1 MTTNK
6 EPAAGGSASGLDT
19 QYKDHQWT
27 DNNIHGD
34 ATDAIKICLTW
45 KNVVRGFA
53 VPRCGTFEVLTRDM
67 RSLGRVNSL
76 QAALIL
82 LVGARDGR

>member
-1 MTTNK
+1 MSAK
-6 EPAAGGSASGLDT
+6 EKPAAGGTASGLG
-19 QYKDHQWT
+19 QHSDHQWT

-45 KNVVRGFA
+45 KNVIRGFA